1 MKKNK
6 TSRAWV
12 HRHINDHYVQES
24 RRLGYRSRAAFK
36 LTELDDKHRFLKP
49 GIRIVE
55 LGAAPGSWSQVV
67 LERTHRRGTYVLVD
81 LLPMDPI
88 PGAIILQGDFTD
100 DDILRQV
107 LESTENKPLDLVLS
121 DMSPNLS
128 GIRLVDQPRI
138 MYLGELVLEFAIA
151 HLVPETGA
159 CVIKTFQGE
168 GFEAF
173 LKAFRAAFKQ
183 VAIRKPD
190 ASRDCSNELYI
201 VGQSLKPTIKKSSQ
215 GV

>member
-12 HRHINDHYVQES
+12 HRHINDHFVQES

-36 LTELDDKHRFLKP
+36 LLELDDKHRLLRP
-49 GIRIVE
+49 GQRIVE

-67 LERTHRRGTYVLVD
+67 LQRTQAKGKYVLVD

-100 DDILRQV
+100 AAIEAQILASV
-107 LESTENKPLDLVLS
+107 ENKRLDLVLS
-121 DMSPNLS
+121 DMSPNLT
-128 GIRLVDQPRI
+128 GVRLIDQMKV
-138 MYLGELVLEFAIA
+138 MYLSELVLDFAA
-151 HLVPETGA
+151 THLLPDGA

-168 GFEAF
+168 GFDA
-173 LKAFRAAFKQ
+173 LVKAFRATFKK
-183 VAIRKPD
+183 VHMRKPD

-201 VGQSLKPTIKKSSQ
+201 VGQGLKPQIEESSQ

>member
-6 TSRAWV
+6 TSKAWV
-12 HRHINDHYVQES
+12 HRHINDHFVQES

-36 LTELDDKHRFLKP
+36 LTEIDDQHRLLK
-49 GIRIVE
+49 GGQRIVE

-67 LERTHRRGTYVLVD
+67 LERTHRHGVYVLVD

-88 PGAIILQGDFTD
+88 SGAVILQGDFSD
-100 DDILRQV
+100 DVIVKQILEIV
-107 LESTENKPLDLVLS
+107 GNKPLDLVLS

-128 GIRLVDQPRI
+128 GVRLIDQPRV
-138 MYLGELVLEFAIA
+138 MYLGELVLEFAA
-151 HLVPETGA
+151 SHLSAEGA
-159 CVIKTFQGE
+159 CVTKTFQGY
-168 GFEAF
+168 GFEA
-173 LKAFRAAFKQ
+173 LVKAFRSTFKK
-183 VAIRKPD
+183 VWVRKPE

-201 VGQSLKPTIKKSSQ
+201 VGQGLKQTDEKTSQ

>member
-1 MKKNK
+1 MKKHK

-36 LTELDDKHRFLKP
+36 LTEIDDRHRLLRP
-49 GIRIVE
+49 GQRIVE
-55 LGAAPGSWSQVV
+55 LGAAPGSWSQIV
-67 LERTHRRGTYVLVD
+67 LERTHRRGVYVLVD

-88 PGAIILQGDFTD
+88 PGAVILQGDFRED
-100 DDILRQV
+100 VILKQI
-107 LESTENKPLDLVLS
+107 LDLAENKPLDLVLS

-128 GIRLVDQPRI
+128 GVRLIDQPKV
-138 MYLGELVLEFAIA
+138 MYLGELVLEFAMM
-151 HLVPETGA
+151 HLAPEGA
-159 CVIKTFQGE
+159 CVIKTFQGD

-173 LKAFRAAFKQ
+173 IKTFRSVFKK
-183 VAIRKPD
+183 VAVRKPE

-201 VGQSLKPTIKKSSQ
+201 VGQGLKQTREESSQ